1 MIMKYP
7 KEYLNEIKLRLKVSQ
22 VVGKTVQLKKRGKE
36 FIGLSPFKNEKSPS
50 FTVND
55 EKEFYHCFSS
65 GEHGNIF
72 DFLMKTKSMG
82 FGEVVKILAAEAGM
96 QPYKFSSFDKKR
108 DLRFQ
113 TYKSIYND
121 YINFFHKELFNP
133 INKEAQDYLI
143 KRGLKKNIIE
153 EFKLGF
159 VPWKNDFYN
168 QLVKKYSEE
177 DISLAGLHYK
187 HDKTGKYIDRFN
199 SRIIFPVNNISG
211 DTIAF
216 GGRIV
221 KEKENKLAKYIN
233 SPETEFYKKGS
244 MVFNLDKAKSSRSE
258 TDEVIIVEGY
268 MDVVSLYSSG
278 IKNVIA
284 NSGTALT
291 ERQINLIW
299 KFFPNPVICLDGDT
313 SGQRAALRIAEKLF
327 SEISEDNKIY
337 FSAMPDDQDPD
348 DYVKKNGKESF
359 LSLMKSKQI
368 IQLYIWNYYLNKI
381 DRNNPFE
388 ISKFEK
394 EIKKICYSIKD
405 ETLKKYVLEDYLER
419 IKKLTPIQ
427 SKKYSYKRYGNYN
440 NLKEFR
446 PLNET
451 KTIHN
456 KKSHFSKIE
465 IKEFSILFIMFN
477 FLDVVSKKIEEISE
491 ITFLSEKNEN
501 LKKLI
506 ISSSLDGNDKETT
519 MSKIKS
525 SYSNL
530 IEEIKENSSIQIITE
545 DKSNDE
551 ILDLLNDLLSEL
563 KELNDLKKIESLEKK
578 LINNLDESS
587 FSELI
592 KLKNQ
597 INRE

>member
-177 DISLAGLHYK
+177 DISLAGLYYK